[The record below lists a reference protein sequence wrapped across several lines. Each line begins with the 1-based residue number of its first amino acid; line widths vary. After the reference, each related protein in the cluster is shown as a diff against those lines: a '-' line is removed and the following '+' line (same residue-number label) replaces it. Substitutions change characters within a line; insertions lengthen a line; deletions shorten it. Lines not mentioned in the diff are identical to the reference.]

1 MTPPTVPLV
10 TVDGVDPALV
20 ARDLTRVVVR
30 DRGGRPVR
38 LRVELRHSPE
48 GHVHPSGAD
57 AFIGSSLRVTLATS
71 SGPDTAGW
79 EFEGPVDAVSVLCP
93 EGGPP
98 MLILE
103 AHDARE
109 VQPAPPAHR
118 SSTAIPLQLGQGLI
132 AAGVRTEAVGAV
144 TGGGPRPGLGNG
156 VSAEAVTVPGLTVG
170 GTVVLA
176 GVASWVD
183 GRAYRITAVRHRFD
197 GVRGSRTRFR
207 AEPV

>member
-30 DRGGRPVR
+30 DRGGRRVR

-79 EFEGPVDAVSVLCP
+79 EVEGPVDAVSVLCP

-109 VQPAPPAHR
+109 VQPAPPEHR
-118 SSTAIPLQLGQGLI
+118 SSTAISLQLGHGLI
-132 AAGVRTEAVGAV
+132 AAAVRTEAVD
-144 TGGGPRPGLGNG
+144 TDSGGSRPGLGRG
-156 VSAEAVTVPGLTVG
+156 VSAEALTVPGLTVG
-170 GTVVLA
+170 GTVVLT

-197 GVRGSRTRFR
+197 GERGSRTRFR

>member
-1 MTPPTVPLV
+1 MWSSAT
-10 TVDGVDPALV
+10 A
-20 ARDLTRVVVR
+20 
-30 DRGGRPVR
+30 GGRPVR
-38 LRVELRHSPE
+38 LRVELRHGPEVHVSPT
-48 GHVHPSGAD
+48 GAD
-57 AFIGSSLRVTLATS
+57 PFIGASLRVTLATS
-71 SGPDTAGW
+71 SGTDTADTAAC

-93 EGGPP
+93 EDGPP
-98 MLILE
+98 MLVLE

-109 VQPAPPAHR
+109 VQPTPPGHL
-118 SSTAIPLQLGQGLI
+118 SPTAIPLQLGQGLI
-132 AAGVRTEAVGAV
+132 TAGVRTEAVGAV